1 MDSTA
6 LRPLNWNNEAPPFDS
21 NLVLLKIKAE
31 EDAQLMLAIFSF
43 FFFFEQKHS
52 INFCSYDFVR
62 YFYIYEKMEGVN
74 KEVLIVL
81 EGPPQLN

>member
-31 EDAQLMLAIFSF
+31 EDAQLMLAIFIF
-43 FFFFEQKHS
+43 LNKNTQLIFAVTILIGIF
-52 INFCSYDFVR
+52 
-62 YFYIYEKMEGVN
+62 IYMRKW
-74 KEVLIVL
+74 KELTRKF
-81 EGPPQLN
+81 

>member
-1 MDSTA
+1 MGSTA

-43 FFFFEQKHS
+43 FFFLNKNTQLIFAVT
-52 INFCSYDFVR
+52 ILIGIF
-62 YFYIYEKMEGVN
+62 IYMRKW
-74 KEVLIVL
+74 KELTRKF
-81 EGPPQLN
+81 